1 PNIIVVGAQ
10 WGDEGKGK
18 VVDVLAPH
26 VDVVVRY
33 QGGNNAGHTV
43 VVGSEKF
50 VLQSIPSG
58 ILHRGVRC
66 VIGCGV
72 VIDPQS
78 LIDEMES
85 LVQRGVSLDANLYIS
100 KNAHLIMPYHP
111 ALDRASESQAGARR
125 IGTTGKGVGPA
136 YADKAARVGIRMA
149 DLLDE
154 RLFREKLV
162 YNVEQKNRLLRGV
175 YDAETFSVEGIL
187 GPYLRFAGWLAPY
200 ITDTALILSRW
211 IDGGASV
218 LFEGAQ
224 GTMLDV
230 DHGTYPFITSS
241 STTAGGAA
249 TGTGVPPTRIHGV
262 LGISKA
268 YATRV
273 GEGPFPTEL
282 AGPVADLLRGRGN
295 EFGSVT
301 GRPRRCGWVDAVAL
315 RYATRI
321 NGLDSIAITKLDIL
335 DACETVKICTG
346 YRFRGDIVT
355 EFPEE
360 ERMWQ
365 EAEPVYEELSGWQSS
380 TRGMREYGDLPTKAR
395 EYLERLSE
403 LAGVGVSLVSTGAVR
418 DDTILVRDSTLTR
431 WFPALTGWG
440 FGHGAAEGPGHRAG

>member
-1 PNIIVVGAQ
+1 MPNIVVVGAQ

-43 VVGSEKF
+43 VVGREKF

-58 ILHRGVRC
+58 ILHPGVRC

-78 LIDEMES
+78 LIEEMES
-85 LVQRGVSLDANLYIS
+85 LVQRGVSLDGNLYIS

-111 ALDRASESQAGARR
+111 AIDRASESQAGARR

-136 YADKAARVGIRMA
+136 YADKAGRVGIRMA

-154 RLFREKLV
+154 RLFREKLT
-162 YNVEQKNRLLRGV
+162 YNVEQKNRLLREI

-200 ITDTALILSRW
+200 ITDTALVLSKW
-211 IDGGASV
+211 IEGGASV

-224 GTMLDV
+224 GTMLDL

-241 STTAGGAA
+241 STTSGGAA
-249 TGTGVPPTRIHGV
+249 TGTGVPPTRIHGI
-262 LGISKA
+262 LGITKA

-282 AGPVADLLRGRGN
+282 SGAEAELLRTRGN

-301 GRPRRCGWVDAVAL
+301 GRPRRTGWVDAVGL

-321 NGLDSIAITKLDIL
+321 NGFDTVAVTKLDIL
-335 DACETVKICTG
+335 DTCETVKICTG
-346 YRFRGDIVT
+346 YRHRGEVLT

-360 ERMWQ
+360 ERIWQ
-365 EAEPVYEELSGWQSS
+365 EAEPVYEELSGWQTS
-380 TRGMREYGDLPTKAR
+380 TRGLTDYSELPSKAR
-395 EYLERLSE
+395 SYLERLAE
-403 LAGVGVSLVSTGAVR
+403 LIGVGVSIVSTGAVR
-418 DDTILVRDSTLTR
+418 DETILVQDSVVAR
-431 WFPALTGWG
+431 WFPSL
-440 FGHGAAEGPGHRAG
+440 GAPGVR

>member
-1 PNIIVVGAQ
+1 MPNIVVIGAQ

-18 VVDVLAPH
+18 VVDVLTPH

-43 VVGSEKF
+43 VVGREKF

-58 ILHRGVRC
+58 ILHPGCRC

-72 VIDPQS
+72 VIDPAS
-78 LIDEMES
+78 LIEEMES
-85 LVQRGVSLDANLYIS
+85 LVQRGVSLDGNLYIS

-111 ALDRASESQAGARR
+111 AIDRASESQAGRRR

-154 RLFREKLV
+154 QLFREKLEF
-162 YNVEQKNRLLRGV
+162 NVEQKNRLLREV
-175 YDAETFSVEGIL
+175 YDAETFTVEGIL

-200 ITDTALILSRW
+200 VTDTALLLSRW

-218 LFEGAQ
+218 LLEGAQ
-224 GTMLDV
+224 GTMLDI

-249 TGTGVPPTRIHGV
+249 TGSGIPPTRLHGV
-262 LGISKA
+262 LGITKA
-268 YATRV
+268 YCTRV
-273 GEGPFPTEL
+273 GEGPFLTEL
-282 AGPVADLLRGRGN
+282 TGPVADMLQTRGN

-301 GRPRRCGWVDAVAL
+301 GRPRRCGWVDAVGL

-321 NGLDSIAITKLDIL
+321 NGLDTLAVMKLDVL
-335 DACETVKICTG
+335 DTCETVKICTG
-346 YRFRGDIVT
+346 YRYRGEVFT

-360 ERMWQ
+360 ERIWH
-365 EAEPVYEELSGWQSS
+365 EAEPVYEELSGWETS
-380 TRGMREYGDLPTKAR
+380 TRRMRDYAELPTKAR
-395 EYLERLSE
+395 EYLERLSD
-403 LAGVGVSLVSTGAVR
+403 LAGVPVSLVSTGAVR
-418 DDTILVRDSTLTR
+418 DETIFVRDSVLSR
-431 WFPALTGWG
+431 WFPSIGS
-440 FGHGAAEGPGHRAG
+440 PGVR